1 MLTFNPDLHF
11 IYCVASHQL
20 ISYLYL
26 WNHCLPSQW
35 RRWAFVCNQWV
46 CTCDLWGSGLRSIYP
61 IWTSLS
67 FFSVCLW
74 VVWFLFCVLHNNVR
88 GVSACKTKL
97 SKVVQLQV
105 GSHQLCLH
113 KLVSE
118 WHLQPL
124 PSCNPIPPGSSIS
137 TSFPSFIW
145 LHSLSFSYILGS
157 KFTRISHTI
166 RTWE

>member
-1 MLTFNPDLHF
+1 MLTFNLDLHF
-11 IYCVASHQL
+11 IYCVARHQL

-67 FFSVCLW
+67 FFSVCGW
-74 VVWFLFCVLHNNVR
+74 CGSCFVYYIENNVR

-105 GSHQLCLH
+105 GSHQLRVNWCQSGTSNLFLPAIRSHQDPVFLH
-113 KLVSE
+113 PSLPLFDCTLYHFLISWGQSLLELVT
-118 WHLQPL
+118 P
-124 PSCNPIPPGSSIS
+124 
-137 TSFPSFIW
+137 
-145 LHSLSFSYILGS
+145 
-157 KFTRISHTI
+157 
-166 RTWE
+166 